1 MCTRVMLKKRKKWVI
16 ILFVCIILVFA
27 LGSCLVPKPHQER
40 PKTVLCLNGGNGIDS
55 KITEENEFV
64 LDDCREYLVDYSKEK
79 QTFLYLNQEG
89 AIVEQ
94 NMKTGEKN
102 VITFEELGI
111 NIEEGAEVHNLQYAP
126 EGMGLS
132 FIMEDSLYLWERES
146 GKTTKVLDGCA
157 GCEGYNA
164 YQWYGMDKIYFLADE
179 GWFDLK
185 IWEKGNEE
193 PELISHG
200 IRGFAKDD
208 NGDIMYQIGTYGK
221 DYDSV
226 YEIKY
231 MIVRYNLEDG
241 TSSVVEDIDPDE
253 FILKLV
259 DNRYLYYVEKSLW
272 DKMSRVCCIDL
283 KSGKSRCIYWTD
295 KEIVG
300 IIE

>member
-1 MCTRVMLKKRKKWVI
+1 MCTGVMLKKRKKRVI
-16 ILFVCIILVFA
+16 ILFACIILFLT
-27 LGSCLVPKPHQER
+27 LGSCLVSKPHQKR
-40 PKTVLCLNGGNGIDS
+40 LKAVLCLNGENGIDS

-64 LDDCREYLVDYSKEK
+64 LEDCREYLVDYSKEK
-79 QTFLYLNQEG
+79 QVFLYLNQEG

-102 VITFEELGI
+102 VTTFEELGI
-111 NIEEGAEVHNLQYAP
+111 NVEEGAEVHNLQYAP
-126 EGMGLS
+126 DGIGLS

-146 GKTTKVLDGCA
+146 GKTIKVLDGCA

-164 YQWYGMDKIYFLADE
+164 YQWYSTDKIYFLADE

-185 IWEKGNEE
+185 LWQRGKGQ
-193 PELISHG
+193 PELISRG
-200 IRGFAKDD
+200 IRGFVKSDSK
-208 NGDIMYQIGTYGK
+208 NVMYQIGTYGK

-231 MIVRYNLEDG
+231 RIVQYNLEDG
-241 TSSVVEDIDPDE
+241 TSNVLEDIDPDV
-253 FILKLV
+253 FILKIV
-259 DNRYLYYVEKSLW
+259 DNRYLYYVEKTLW
-272 DKMSRVCCIDL
+272 DNISKVCCIDL
-283 KSGKSRCIYWTD
+283 ENGKSQCIYWTD